1 MNSSSEKQPVKR
13 SAAESFPSRRPDRT
27 ATGPGV
33 GVVCTVCGRVTSNEV
48 GYVMEFAYGAD
59 GLERYD
65 VHLDCFA
72 AWDLERTN
80 IEGQCRGTL
89 SLRRAATSTP
99 PSRTTASG

>member
-1 MNSSSEKQPVKR
+1 MNSSSEKEPVKR
-13 SAAESFPSRRPDRT
+13 SAAESFRHDVLTGQRPVQ
-27 ATGPGV
+27 ASGP
-33 GVVCTVCGRVTSNEV
+33 VCTGCGRRVTSDEV

-80 IEGQCRGTL
+80 IEGQCRRTL
-89 SLRRAATSTP
+89 GPETKRI
-99 PSRTTASG
+99 

>member
-1 MNSSSEKQPVKR
+1 MPDEFLLREGAREVIRRGK
-13 SAAESFPSRRPDRT
+13 FPSRRPDRT

-33 GVVCTVCGRVTSNEV
+33 GPVCTVSGRRVTSDEV

-59 GLERYD
+59 GFERYD

-80 IEGQCRGTL
+80 IEGQCRRTL
-89 SLRRAATSTP
+89 EPETKRI
-99 PSRTTASG
+99 